1 MKTAIR
7 DASESL
13 RGMIEQ
19 SLQEDPDLSPYFDP
33 MDPAPDALGTMVVSL
48 DTPQELSDHEDEGVS
63 VWLYLLQR
71 DECIYNAPPRRVA
84 ADRILPRPLPLRLHY
99 LITPMVDD
107 DTRQDATG
115 LEHLILG
122 RILQALH
129 DDPELGGARLQASL
143 AGSGIEL
150 RVRLEPLSLEEITR
164 VWDALDR
171 PYQLCVSVEMSVVP
185 IASSREAD
193 RVAPVDSLLSEIGI
207 AARVLEAGP

>member
-13 RGMIEQ
+13 RGLVEQ
-19 SLQEDPDLSPYFDP
+19 ALQDDPDLSPYFDP

-63 VWLYLLQR
+63 VWLYLVQR
-71 DECIYNAPPRRVA
+71 DDCTFNAPPRRVA
-84 ADRILPRPLPLRLHY
+84 PNRILPRPLPLRLHF

-129 DDPELGGARLQASL
+129 DDPKLDGAQLQASL

-150 RVRLEPLSLEEITR
+150 RVRLEPLTLEEITR

-185 IASSREAD
+185 IASAHEAEQ
-193 RVAPVDSLLSEIGI
+193 ATPVDSLVAEIGV
-207 AARVLEAGP
+207 ASRVLGTAP

>member
-19 SLQEDPDLSPYFDP
+19 SLQDDPDLSPYFDP

-71 DECIYNAPPRRVA
+71 DECTYNAPPRRVA
-84 ADRILPRPLPLRLHY
+84 ADRILPRPLPLKLHY

-185 IASSREAD
+185 IASAREAD

-207 AARVLEAGP
+207 AARLLEAGP